1 MLVMDEADVPI
12 HKDGPSR
19 ILLFGL
25 LLPKR
30 GRETTGQA
38 GHILIEVNDVA
49 WIHGGVIQI
58 VFACVQDLGFRR

>member
-1 MLVMDEADVPI
+1 MEVMDESGVPI

-38 GHILIEVNDVA
+38 RHILIEVNDVA
-49 WIHGGVIQI
+49 WIRGSVIQI
-58 VFACVQDLGFRR
+58 AFACVQDLGFRR